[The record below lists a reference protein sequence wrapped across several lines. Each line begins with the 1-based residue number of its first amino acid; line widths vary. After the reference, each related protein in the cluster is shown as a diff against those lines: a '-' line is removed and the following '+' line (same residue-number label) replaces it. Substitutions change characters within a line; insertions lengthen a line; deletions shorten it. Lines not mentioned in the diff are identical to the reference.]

1 MSTVMLALGDIAAE
15 WRRAVLCSAETAPNI
30 DTVRWAPN
38 TVADAVGADDAA
50 AAGGA
55 ADVGDGVGTDA
66 GRRTRSG
73 LLRCTGCGDCGSV
86 EAGQSAMTK
95 APAAGE
101 GPPAPGGWAV
111 VAVDEVFA
119 ALVSVAAAGATVP
132 WVVGDGTTSELTGSP
147 AGATLTAAR

>member
-1 MSTVMLALGDIAAE
+1 MLALGEILAE
-15 WRRAVLCSAETAPNI
+15 WHRAVLCSAETGPSI

-86 EAGQSAMTK
+86 EAG
-95 APAAGE
+95 
-101 GPPAPGGWAV
+101 
-111 VAVDEVFA
+111 
-119 ALVSVAAAGATVP
+119 
-132 WVVGDGTTSELTGSP
+132 
-147 AGATLTAAR
+147 